1 MAKAAVMV
9 VDRHVGRRI
18 RGKRRAMGLSEGD
31 LAKAIG
37 IDREQVIVAYETGAV
52 DVPADHL
59 VKLCEYFEVSISY
72 FFPATPA
79 STE

>member
-1 MAKAAVMV
+1 MIWPRPSA
-9 VDRHVGRRI
+9 
-18 RGKRRAMGLSEGD
+18 ST
-31 LAKAIG
+31 
-37 IDREQVIVAYETGAV
+37 EQVVAYETGAV